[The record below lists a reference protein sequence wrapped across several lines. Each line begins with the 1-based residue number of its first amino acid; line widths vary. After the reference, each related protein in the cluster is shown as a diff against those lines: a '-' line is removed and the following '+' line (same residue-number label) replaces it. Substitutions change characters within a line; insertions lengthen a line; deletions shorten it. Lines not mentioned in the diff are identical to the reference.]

1 MKRASTKI
9 LCLILTL
16 VLGWAAMALAAKAQP
31 APDPRVVNNLLLES
45 YNLLEKGKYD
55 AAEKMLDQILA
66 EDPNDP
72 LALNNLAAIMVK
84 KQKLDRADTY
94 LNQALPRAR
103 GYMVQVNR
111 VCQIGGICLAFKPVI
126 GSIGNQE
133 LAPLIMLNIDLV
145 KQYMSEK
152 PPSGQGTR

>member
-16 VLGWAAMALAAKAQP
+16 VLGWAGIALAAKAQP

-111 VCQIGGICLAFKPVI
+111 ACQIGGICLAFKPVI
-126 GSIGNQE
+126 GGIGSQE